1 MQNTLAADMKAR
13 MSPKAATNRLK
24 EAGLE
29 MTEHRLQVLMAV
41 GNIAHPS
48 SAQEILEKIRA
59 KNDINRVTVYRILDL
74 LVEHNVLNRLGLG
87 EKSQRFCLRA
97 AHEDEH
103 PHFHCTRCDCY
114 LCLDARQLPVD
125 RHALDDLSLDIRHV
139 DIRLE
144 GICPACQ
151 KKLREPHDSAPSDTP
166 TS

>member
-1 MQNTLAADMKAR
+1 MPAKTAAK
-13 MSPKAATNRLK
+13 RLK

-29 MTEHRLQVLMAV
+29 STDRRLQVLMEV
-41 GNIAHPS
+41 GNTAHPS
-48 SAQEILEKIRA
+48 SAQEILEKISA

-74 LVEHNVLNRLGLG
+74 LVEHEVLNRLGLG
-87 EKSQRFCLRA
+87 EKSQRFCLRG

-114 LCLDARQLPVD
+114 LCLNVPHLPLDRQ
-125 RHALDDLSLDIRHV
+125 ALDDLSLDIRHV

-151 KKLREPHDSAPSDTP
+151 KKLREPHESSSPVKP
-166 TS
+166 E

>member
-1 MQNTLAADMKAR
+1 MQKTLAADMKAR
-13 MSPKAATNRLK
+13 MSAKAATNRLK

-29 MTEHRLQVLMAV
+29 ITEHRVQVLMVV
-41 GNIAHPS
+41 GNTAHPS
-48 SAQEILEKIRA
+48 SAQEILEKISV

-87 EKSQRFCLRA
+87 EKSQRFCLRT

-151 KKLREPHDSAPSDTP
+151 KKMRKLDEAAPADKP
-166 TS
+166 V